1 MTSELQ
7 SGQTHRKTWRRRAGR
22 VALMG
27 LLLLAS
33 VEVAFRLFMAI
44 QLGPRALL
52 YGTPLFRQEISVARQ
67 KHTEWRRG
75 VARSETDDPAQSP
88 SRHADV
94 RAGYSKYFPHEAKID
109 VDDAGNRFTYRL
121 NGQGMRGADFAPQKA
136 PGTLRVITLGASSTY
151 GFGARD
157 DETYPSLLQQQLN
170 ERCTASRKYEV
181 INFGIPHLT
190 SAMIRELFVAEGL
203 PLAPDVVVFYEGI
216 NDASAAPGGMSIE
229 NIRDASRSSPM
240 MSQVY
245 GALIRVYR
253 AIRDRSMA
261 LLLIDNLLQ
270 VPSRS
275 TRDQVTA
282 YLSEDRVTRFLA
294 NVRAIRDAAEKS
306 GAVFIAAS
314 QQAKSFLVPRET
326 IRGVTYAEERRRIQA
341 KLADEGVA
349 TEQELFFLAHAALM
363 DALRNWARTDNVPF
377 VDAIERLDGRRDLLY
392 TYVHPNAQGN
402 ALLADA
408 IADGILLRTCK

>member
-1 MTSELQ
+1 
-7 SGQTHRKTWRRRAGR
+7 
-22 VALMG
+22 
-27 LLLLAS
+27 
-33 VEVAFRLFMAI
+33 
-44 QLGPRALL
+44 
-52 YGTPLFRQEISVARQ
+52 
-67 KHTEWRRG
+67 
-75 VARSETDDPAQSP
+75 
-88 SRHADV
+88 
-94 RAGYSKYFPHEAKID
+94 
-109 VDDAGNRFTYRL
+109 
-121 NGQGMRGADFAPQKA
+121 
-136 PGTLRVITLGASSTY
+136 
-151 GFGARD
+151 
-157 DETYPSLLQQQLN
+157 
-170 ERCTASRKYEV
+170 
-181 INFGIPHLT
+181 
-190 SAMIRELFVAEGL
+190 L